1 MSVSLYVFTVK
12 LEDFQSAVTYF
23 EKALEKAKRIH
34 NDAAQQAI
42 IIVSNTKMEGGKKLH
57 EGLGPMISFHGKLIR

>member
-1 MSVSLYVFTVK
+1 MK

-42 IIVSNTKMEGGKKLH
+42 IIVSNTKMEGGKKLQ
-57 EGLGPMISFHGKLIR
+57 EGLGPIISFHDKLIK